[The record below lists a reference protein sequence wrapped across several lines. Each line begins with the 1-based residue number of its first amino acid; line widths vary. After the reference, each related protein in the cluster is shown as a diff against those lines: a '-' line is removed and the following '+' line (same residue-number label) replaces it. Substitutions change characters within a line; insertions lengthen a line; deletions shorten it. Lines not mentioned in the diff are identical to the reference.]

1 VALTD
6 VTIRNLKPGP
16 KPQRIK
22 DGDGL
27 FLELRPNG
35 AKWWRFRYYKPNG
48 KEGLLSFGVYPDVSL
63 KAARQKRDEARR
75 FVAEGVDPAVERK
88 TERAAPDILT
98 LERLAMEWHERFL
111 PKWTPGHAQ
120 DILRRL
126 QIHIFPHIGQTSA
139 KDLAA
144 PELLAAIRRVEAR
157 GTQETAKRVLQIV
170 GQVLRYGVA
179 SGYLTRDVSA
189 DLRGALGAAKPKHHA
204 AIVDAKGITGLLRA
218 IDGYQGS
225 PVTLAALR
233 LAPLLFLRPGE
244 LRGLMWE
251 EIGLDAEEIRIGA
264 ERMKMREAHVVPLA
278 RQAKAILEDLRPL
291 TGHGKYVFPSLR
303 SASRCMSEN
312 TVNAALRRLGY
323 AKDEMTGHG
332 FRSMAST
339 ILNEQGWPSDA
350 IERQLAHR
358 PRNKVRAAYN
368 HAQHLDVRR
377 KMLAAWADFCDAL
390 KAGGKVTPLRRAGG
404 E

>member
-1 VALTD
+1 MALTD
-6 VTIRNLKPGP
+6 VEVRNFKPGP
-16 KPQRIK
+16 THQKHK
-22 DGDGL
+22 DEKGL
-27 FLELRPNG
+27 FLEVRTNG
-35 AKWWRFRYYKPNG
+35 GKFWRFRYKFMG
-48 KEGLLSFGVYPDVSL
+48 KESMVSL
-63 KAARQKRDEARR
+63 GEYPAISLMEARQKRDDLRVGLAHGR
-75 FVAEGVDPAVERK
+75 DPAVVRK
-88 TERAAPDILT
+88 VEKTAPDILT

-126 QIHIFPHIGQTSA
+126 QIHIFPHIGMTPA

-144 PELLAAIRRVEAR
+144 PELLAAIRRVESR
-157 GTQETAKRVLQIV
+157 GRQEVAKRVLQIV

-179 SGYLTRDVSA
+179 SGYLTRDVAA
-189 DLRGALGAAKPKHHA
+189 DLRGALGAAKPKHYA
-204 AIVDAKGITGLLRA
+204 AILDAKGIMGLLRA
-218 IDGYQGS
+218 IDGYQGH
-225 PVTLAALR
+225 PATYAALR

-244 LRGLMWE
+244 LRGLLWE
-251 EIGLDAEEIRIGA
+251 EVDLDADEVRITA
-264 ERMKMREAHVVPLA
+264 DRMKMREAHVVPLA
-278 RQAKAILEDLRPL
+278 RQAKEILVELHPL

-303 SASRCMSEN
+303 TPARCMSEN

-377 KMLAAWADFCDAL
+377 KMLAAWADYLDGL
-390 KAGGKVTPLRRAGG
+390 RAGGKVTPLRRVNM

>member
-1 VALTD
+1 M
-6 VTIRNLKPGP
+6 TIRSMKPGP

-48 KEGLLSFGVYPDVSL
+48 KEGLLSFGVYPGVGL
-63 KAARQKRDEARR
+63 KEARQKREVARR
-75 FVAEGVDPAVERK
+75 MVADGLDPAVERK
-88 TERAAPDILT
+88 VERAAPDVLT
-98 LERLAMEWHERFL
+98 LEKLALEWHERFL

-120 DILRRL
+120 DIIGRLRL
-126 QIHIFPHIGQTSA
+126 HIFPHIGQTPA

-144 PELLAAIRRVEAR
+144 PELRAALRRIESR
-157 GTQETAKRVLQIV
+157 GAMETAKRVLQIV

-179 SGYLTRDVSA
+179 SGYLTRDIAA

-204 AIVDAKGITGLLRA
+204 AILDAKGITGLLRA
-218 IDGYQGS
+218 IDGYQGH
-225 PVTLAALR
+225 PATYAALR

-244 LRGLMWE
+244 LRGLLWE
-251 EIGLDAEEIRIGA
+251 EVDLDAEEIRIGA
-264 ERMKMREAHVVPLA
+264 ERMKMREAHIVPLA
-278 RQAKAILEDLRPL
+278 RQAKEILLELHPL

-303 SASRCMSEN
+303 SSSRCMSEN

-377 KMLAAWADFCDAL
+377 KMLAAWADYLDGL
-390 KAGGKVTPLRRAGG
+390 KTGAKVTPLHVSMGG
-404 E
+404 GKR

>member
-1 VALTD
+1 MALTD
-6 VTIRNLKPGP
+6 VQVRNFKPGP
-16 KPQRIK
+16 TPQRHRDEK
-22 DGDGL
+22 GL
-27 FLELRPNG
+27 FLEVRTNGGKFWRLR
-35 AKWWRFRYYKPNG
+35 YKHQG
-48 KEGLLSFGVYPDVSL
+48 KENMLSLGEYPAVSL
-63 KAARQKRDEARR
+63 MDARQKRDELR
-75 FVAEGVDPAVERK
+75 VALAQGRDPALVRKVEK
-88 TERAAPDILT
+88 TPPDILT
-98 LERLAMEWHERFL
+98 LERLALEWHERFL

-126 QIHIFPHIGQTSA
+126 QIHIFPHIGQTPA

-144 PELLAAIRRVEAR
+144 PELLAALRRLESKNR
-157 GTQETAKRVLQIV
+157 RETAKRVLQIV

-204 AIVDAKGITGLLRA
+204 AILDAKGVAGLLRA
-218 IDGYQGS
+218 IDGYQGH
-225 PVTLAALR
+225 PATYAALR
-233 LAPLLFLRPGE
+233 LAPLLALRPGE

-251 EIGLDAEEIRIGA
+251 EVDMAAEEIRIGA
-264 ERMKMREAHVVPLA
+264 DRMKMREAHIVPLS
-278 RQAKAILEDLRPL
+278 RQAKAILEDIRPL

-323 AKDEMTGHG
+323 SKEEMTGHG

-368 HAQHLDVRR
+368 HAQHLPERR
-377 KMLAAWADFCDAL
+377 KMMQAWADYLDGLRTGA
-390 KAGGKVTPLRRAGG
+390 KVVPIRAMIM

>member
-1 VALTD
+1 MALTD
-6 VTIRNLKPGP
+6 VEVRNFKPGP
-16 KPQRIK
+16 THQKHK
-22 DGDGL
+22 DEKGL
-27 FLELRPNG
+27 FLEVRTNGGKFWRLR
-35 AKWWRFRYYKPNG
+35 YKFMG
-48 KEGLLSFGVYPDVSL
+48 KESMVSL
-63 KAARQKRDEARR
+63 GAYPAVSLMEARAKRDELRIALAQGR
-75 FVAEGVDPAVERK
+75 DPALVRK
-88 TERAAPDILT
+88 VAKTPPDILT

-126 QIHIFPHIGQTSA
+126 QIHIFPHIGQTPA

-144 PELLAAIRRVEAR
+144 PELLAAIRRVESKNR
-157 GTQETAKRVLQIV
+157 LETAKRVLQIV

-204 AIVDAKGITGLLRA
+204 AILDAKGITGLLRA
-218 IDGYQGS
+218 LDGYQGS

-244 LRGLMWE
+244 LRGLLWE
-251 EIGLDAEEIRIGA
+251 EVDLDADEIRIGA
-264 ERMKMREAHVVPLA
+264 DRMKMREAHIVPLT
-278 RQAKAILEDLRPL
+278 RQAKAILEDIRQL

-377 KMLAAWADFCDAL
+377 KMLAAWADYLDGL
-390 KAGGKVTPLRRAGG
+390 KSGAKVTPLRRVNMD
-404 E
+404 